1 MLMFLNKFSTK
12 LCDPLFLESVFC
24 QKLEKTG
31 FSFVRDR
38 ESDETHSFRVALTY
52 KLHNSFFLLIA
63 QTRRVSTTTQ
73 HLEGLFSLISRSR
86 TKLKPVFSSFW
97 QKTDSK
103 NRGSQ
108 SFVLN
113 LFRNTSIFTRS
124 LQEHLRSTECRI
136 LLRSLKNGPLKSV
149 WYPNGTVTIN

>member
-1 MLMFLNKFSTK
+1 MQIVCLRVRFYKNVVNIAHIQHSVLLKCSWRLLVKMLVFLNKFSTK

-103 NRGSQ
+103 NKGGRKVS
-108 SFVLN
+108 
-113 LFRNTSIFTRS
+113 
-124 LQEHLRSTECRI
+124 C
-136 LLRSLKNGPLKSV
+136 
-149 WYPNGTVTIN
+149 